1 MERAQG
7 GGGGAAG
14 EGYALSQT
22 EGSGRSSQ
30 SVTDDA
36 DL

>member
-22 EGSGRSSQ
+22 GFQ
-30 SVTDDA
+30 QIQPVTDDA